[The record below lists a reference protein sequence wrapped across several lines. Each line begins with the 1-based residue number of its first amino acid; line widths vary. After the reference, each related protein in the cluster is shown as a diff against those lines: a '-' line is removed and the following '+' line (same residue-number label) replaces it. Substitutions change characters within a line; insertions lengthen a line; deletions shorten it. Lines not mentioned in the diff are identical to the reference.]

1 MSHHLRPPAALAPE
15 PVARRDRLI
24 RLTARLVG
32 RMIRPTLP
40 DQPPTAAVEH
50 EQDSSVCSTSRRGC
64 TPQRGGSR

>member
-1 MSHHLRPPAALAPE
+1 MSHHRGPPAALAPP

-50 EQDSSVCSTSRRGC
+50 AQDRSGGSTPSGGC

>member
-1 MSHHLRPPAALAPE
+1 MSHHLGPPAALAPE

-40 DQPPTAAVEH
+40 DQPPTAEVEH
-50 EQDSSVCSTSRRGC
+50 AQDSPVCSVS
-64 TPQRGGSR
+64 

>member
-1 MSHHLRPPAALAPE
+1 MAHHLGPPAALAPE

-40 DQPPTAAVEH
+40 DQPPTAEVEP
-50 EQDSSVCSTSRRGC
+50 EQDSPGCSVS
-64 TPQRGGSR
+64 